1 MSEVSCP
8 RFWSSRFHNRLPP
21 EPILPLRCCTS
32 VFSHL
37 AEIHFHLN
45 DFVLSLCLFLP
56 LLWSFQKKRKNVWK
70 KNGTTHDISCK
81 QRIPRLRY
89 IFQVLEQETTT
100 LTLLPSAEAFSS
112 TKYSVFLRIPQ
123 VRPSGAGR
131 SRTPI
136 CVDVQIQD
144 FTPDL
149 PVILRRKTREEMRR
163 SI

>member
-1 MSEVSCP
+1 MEEE
-8 RFWSSRFHNRLPP
+8 W
-21 EPILPLRCCTS
+21 
-32 VFSHL
+32 
-37 AEIHFHLN
+37 
-45 DFVLSLCLFLP
+45 
-56 LLWSFQKKRKNVWK
+56 
-70 KNGTTHDISCK
+70 HDISCK

-163 SI
+163 SIQTFKRMKYVSSILAIIEIVICYLFENAKYKLKNTSEVSNFLEGGFVDISSIDHDTIP